1 MVVRLLFL
9 HHVRVFHAAIRTR
22 DDGDR
27 QRCAKYPVAV
37 HRHFRINDA
46 GHADFWLGSIQV
58 SKKSIPSL
66 GLLFLH
72 HEHIDLFC
80 RIYVCTK

>member
-46 GHADFWLGSIQV
+46 GHADFWLGSIKV
-58 SKKSIPSL
+58 STKNIPAV
-66 GLLFLH
+66 GLLFFRRKYFDFFRRFHL
-72 HEHIDLFC
+72 
-80 RIYVCTK
+80 RAK